1 MMRENRPTRRKGRLT
16 SSTGLCLGQMVGW
29 PEMER
34 QWFTILVQ
42 TAQIFTI
49 AQPTISMG
57 HRYLRESGK
66 YNRKRRKSSR
76 GLKPNK
82 IRQAKASKGNINSRR
97 EETLTEI
104 KWGWGQGFST
114 TSFRARHSFWDL
126 VQKLDMVHSKETL
139 NASETLLEEIELW
152 TKINS
157 YETFLDHSALE
168 TCSNR
173 MSFLPLETFSTLT
186 LTISLLIFRRISDLP
201 EVSMGTFYQG

>member
-1 MMRENRPTRRKGRLT
+1 
-16 SSTGLCLGQMVGW
+16 
-29 PEMER
+29 
-34 QWFTILVQ
+34 
-42 TAQIFTI
+42 
-49 AQPTISMG
+49 MG

-139 NASETLLEEIELW
+139 NASETLLEEIEL
-152 TKINS
+152 
-157 YETFLDHSALE
+157 
-168 TCSNR
+168 
-173 MSFLPLETFSTLT
+173 
-186 LTISLLIFRRISDLP
+186 
-201 EVSMGTFYQG
+201 